1 MSYILSSG
9 RILNRDTDSIK
20 GVAYNTEFTLRYIN
34 TSDKESV
41 IGTKRKLHQINI
53 QKTTMTNGDEAFS
66 MFFSTTN
73 GSTIKSIVAIEMDSI
88 CLKIKPSE
96 KFVFSNNVWIPEA
109 DFIAQKAI
117 SESNTKYNTLLQRIE
132 ALEAK
137 VNTNP

>member
-1 MSYILSSG
+1 
-9 RILNRDTDSIK
+9 
-20 GVAYNTEFTLRYIN
+20 
-34 TSDKESV
+34 
-41 IGTKRKLHQINI
+41 
-53 QKTTMTNGDEAFS
+53 MTNGDEAFS

-109 DFIAQKAI
+109 DFIVQKAI
-117 SESNTKYNTLLQRIE
+117 NESNTKYNTLLQRIE